1 MIGKFIRSLFG
12 IPKRDNKNFKK
23 DFINIVNSC
32 DKNQNNIDKELPKDT
47 LESFERLDNQNNDL
61 ITGYIYYATLD
72 NFCCPECWPLDK
84 VVFPYDKNKCPKLPR
99 HQGCRCI
106 LVPKMKTF
114 RELGLNINEF
124 SEFER
129 SWTIRE
135 LQTTYKNNP
144 NKKLKH
150 PKSTILQF
158 GKIDGSAEEWVRT
171 LPNELQKN
179 FFKSEL
185 AYQLWKD
192 GIIKAIDLVNPQTWA
207 LRSDE
212 ELRNIL

>member
-1 MIGKFIRSLFG
+1 MIGKIIRSLFG
-12 IPKRDNKNFKK
+12 ITTRNNKNIQKK
-23 DFINIVNSC
+23 SYKYVAKCNENP
-32 DKNQNNIDKELPKDT
+32 NNNNKELPKDT
-47 LESFERLDNQNNDL
+47 LESFEKLDNQNNDL

-99 HQGCRCI
+99 HQGCRCV

-124 SEFER
+124 SELER
-129 SWTIRE
+129 TWTIRE

-144 NKKLKH
+144 NKKRKQ

-158 GKIDGSAEEWVRT
+158 GKIDGTAEEWIRT
-171 LPNELQKN
+171 LPDELQIK
-179 FFKSEL
+179 FFKSKL

-192 GIIKAIDLVNPQTWA
+192 GSIKAIDLVNTQTWT

-212 ELRNIL
+212 ELKSLF